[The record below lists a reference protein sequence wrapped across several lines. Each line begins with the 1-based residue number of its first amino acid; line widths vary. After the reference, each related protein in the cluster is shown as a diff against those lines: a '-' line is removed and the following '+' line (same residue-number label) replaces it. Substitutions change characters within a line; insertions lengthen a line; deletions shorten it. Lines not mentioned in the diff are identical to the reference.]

1 MKMKRQ
7 ACLAAALVVVGAGIF
22 LFGKS
27 STRHG
32 VAADAADDVRCSESI
47 AQVKSAVTRP
57 RALTADE
64 FLAALPTNQTASVRG
79 TKPFILTSE
88 RSIQNSLRLQIE
100 ATGARTVG
108 VLSRNSLVIE
118 ATPEVRARLAADK
131 RFTSVT
137 EFRPSRKLAPE
148 LVQMLAKDGAVVE
161 VALLTLA
168 EEDRMRVAEIVR
180 ASGGE
185 ILTGCLNDGD
195 LFHARLTAEIVTDLV
210 GRGDV
215 RWLEPF
221 VRPRLTNDTAVEPA
235 AMNVREVWTAHD
247 LNGAGQNITTSD
259 SGIDTGDVET
269 MHEDLRNQV
278 VGIKIAPGCTKY
290 DDIGHGTHT
299 AGSIVGDGTLS
310 DGMIR
315 GTAWG
320 AKLYAWFC
328 STGDGGISTP
338 STLDELFRPDQENYP
353 AYIHSASWGSSQ
365 GGKYTAQSQ
374 RIDDWTWKHDD
385 FLPVYSAGNDGSGMQ
400 TIGSPATAKNLL
412 AVGAT
417 QNLRTGYPRNDHPT
431 GKPEKTASFS
441 SRGPCQDGRVKPDI
455 AAPGVGVLSTCTT
468 NAGVT
473 YARGMTPDSRYP
485 EYPFAGYAWECGTSM
500 SCPLTAGAMAL
511 VRQWLVERRGFDNP
525 EAPPSSALM
534 KAVVMGG
541 AKGTTSPN
549 NDQGWG
555 RVDLENTLFPKDRG
569 ILLVD
574 RIPFDEDLEFS
585 WVIETT
591 NNAPLDVQLVWI
603 DYPGDA
609 SAAQASP
616 KLINDLD
623 LIVESADGSLL
634 YGNDRYPSDTEN
646 NAESVRVTEA
656 VPGVYQV
663 IVSCA
668 NIYSRY
674 DAGGAAALYVR
685 GAFDPEQTKPGTG
698 RVLIHQSGES
708 YRTLDAALLAGA
720 DVYNAQATRQPIDIE
735 VRLATQLT
743 QPWTVGY
750 DCNIFCTNANPAQA
764 TISALGALSVNDQA
778 RVLLTNVVFKGASP
792 GLKALS
798 GGTAALAGTVQI
810 GDIELVGDGQLEM
823 AGALNENFFY
833 RVKADDGHNDAGD
846 TFGCASVPL
855 EVAQRYANL
864 FINKDQQEL
873 VGIAKDDGAGGVI
886 LEWGLG
892 DLPESAVVA
901 YLAQGGETNKFADL
915 KTLFKYAMKNSTV
928 DADILVRT
936 NCTLEGVM
944 NVSNRTVT
952 IRSENGSVVT
962 SPTGQG
968 SETFAGF
975 TVESDGTL
983 TLSNVVFRGFSQF
996 AGQDAFVVVRTNG
1009 TFRMQKEAVLRGIA
1023 NPVGF
1028 CGAVLNGG
1036 RMTMEESSALEECA
1050 SDDGYGG
1057 GVYVEPT
1064 GELALDGATITGCR
1078 AKELGGGVYMAAGAK
1093 LTLSGAT
1100 QVSGNVQKGE
1110 YAGDVAQP
1118 DDIYAWDLV
1127 KGESLSPITVTD
1139 EMTDE
1144 ASVGVRLN
1152 SNEGKD
1158 RDKLIGTPFATL
1170 AAAGMSDERAA
1181 KAFFNDFY
1189 PGYYGLVGKVGDGEL
1204 VWAPTKEKPGTV
1216 PVSQATIRVVAN
1228 GVETNYYNV
1237 FTTAFDSIGED
1248 DVATV
1253 TLLKDKVVID
1263 EESVDAIVPVNG
1275 QVTLDGSG
1283 FSLYRYHGT
1292 LEIGG
1297 GQSLVLT
1304 NVTVHGVGVNDEI
1317 YSSASLVRVTQ
1328 GGSLTLEDGA
1338 TLQDVDE
1345 YDEYERTAAAIA
1357 VYDGTLTMRPGSL
1370 VWYCMTD
1377 EDFAGGVAGGVI
1389 VSGESGL
1396 FNFEGGEVT
1405 WCLAD
1410 ESGSGVQIENGARI
1424 RVSGDGQIVDNVR
1437 DNLYVVDTCEVLLA
1451 DAFTGKIGHTRGVT
1465 KTVADQDTN
1474 VFGRVAADCPKAPA
1488 ELIES
1493 AANFFKDED
1502 STVTGRVVTNATE
1515 ALLVWSSAIQDG
1527 AFTAKD
1533 GTVYREPIANAVMW
1547 PSAIVGLVYN
1557 GNAQTGVVAGVGYT
1571 LTGSVAT
1578 NAAYYTAK
1586 ATLDDGKVWVDGST
1600 GVKEISWEI
1609 GRATYDMSGVT
1620 FADASFVEDGTVRSL
1635 AIVGTLPAGVTVT
1648 YEGNGQSVPG
1658 TYTVTAKFT
1667 GDTVNYYQIDDMT
1680 ATLTITAKEDPEP
1693 DPQWT
1698 VVTNQP
1704 TDIAFKSIDR
1714 VSDTEWALV
1723 ITDRVEFCNY
1733 RLIWTKD
1740 LTKGFT
1746 STGEWE
1752 QAHAAGPW
1760 ATNVITTGGAW
1771 FWRAEGTEGTNMVPP
1786 QVEK

>member
-1 MKMKRQ
+1 MKIRKL
-7 ACLAAALVVVGAGIF
+7 ACFAAILAVVGVGVYMFGALSTSTVDTASGVSAGRRLIP
-22 LFGKS
+22 S
-27 STRHG
+27 
-32 VAADAADDVRCSESI
+32 
-47 AQVKSAVTRP
+47 AQAKATPRP
-57 RALTADE
+57 DRVMTADE
-64 FLAALPTNQTASVRG
+64 FLAALPTNQAATVRG

-108 VLSRNSLVIE
+108 VLTRNSLVIE
-118 ATPEVRARLAADK
+118 ATPETRARLAADR

-137 EFRPSRKLAPE
+137 EFRPARKLAPE
-148 LVQMLAKDGAVVE
+148 LAEMLTKEGAVVE

-168 EEDRMRVAEIVR
+168 EEDRLRVVEAVK

-185 ILTGCLNDGD
+185 ILAGSLNDGN
-195 LFHARLTAEIVTDLV
+195 LFHARLTAEVVTSMV

-247 LNGAGQNITTSD
+247 LHGENQVVTTSD

-278 VGIKIAPGCTKY
+278 VGIRIAPGCTKY
-290 DDIGHGTHT
+290 DDVGHGTHT

-310 DGMIR
+310 GGMIR

-338 STLDELFRPDQENYP
+338 STLDELFRPDQENHP

-365 GGKYTAQSQ
+365 KGKYTAQSQ
-374 RIDDWTWKHDD
+374 RIDEWTWKHDD
-385 FLPVYSAGNDGSGMQ
+385 FLPVYSAGNDGTGMQ

-417 QNLRTGYPRNDHPT
+417 QNLRTGYPKNDHPT

-441 SRGPCQDGRVKPDI
+441 SRGPCQDGRIKPDI
-455 AAPGVGVLSTCTT
+455 AAPGVGILSTCTT
-468 NAGVT
+468 NANVK
-473 YARGMTPDSRYP
+473 YKRGTTPAERYP

-511 VRQWLVERRGFDNP
+511 VRQWLVEKRGFDDP

-574 RIPFDEDLEFS
+574 RIKFDEGLEFS
-585 WVIETT
+585 WIIETT

-609 SAAQASP
+609 SAAQATP

-623 LIVESADGSLL
+623 LLVESADGSLL

-646 NAESVRVTEA
+646 NAESVRVAEA

-668 NIYSRY
+668 NVYSRY

-685 GAFDPEQTKPGTG
+685 GAFDPSETKPGTG

-720 DVYNAQATRQPIDIE
+720 DAYNAQETKRPIDVE

-750 DCNIFCTNANPAQA
+750 DCNVFCTNANPAQA
-764 TISALGALSVNDQA
+764 TISALGALSVNDRA
-778 RVLLTNVVFKGASP
+778 RVLLTNVVFRGASP
-792 GLKALS
+792 GLKVLS
-798 GGTAALAGTVQI
+798 GGTAALAGTVQV
-810 GDIELVGDGQLEM
+810 GDIEMEGDGQLEI
-823 AGALNENFFY
+823 AGALNGSLFY
-833 RVKADDGHNDAGD
+833 RVKAGEGHNDAGD
-846 TFGCASVPL
+846 TFGFASVPL

-864 FINKDQQEL
+864 FINQDQQEL
-873 VGIAKDDGAGGVI
+873 VGVAKDDGAGGVI

-892 DLPESAVVA
+892 DFPESAVVA

-915 KTLFKYAMKNSTV
+915 KTLFKYAMKNSTA

-936 NCTLEGVM
+936 NCTLEGIM

-962 SPTGQG
+962 APSGQQ

-975 TVESDGTL
+975 TVELDGTL
-983 TLSNVVFRGFSQF
+983 TLSNVVFSGFSQF
-996 AGQDAFVVVRTNG
+996 GGQDAFVVVRTNG

-1036 RMTMEESSALEECA
+1036 RMTMEGGSALEKCA

-1057 GVYVEPT
+1057 GVYVETT
-1064 GELALDGATITGCR
+1064 GELALSDATVTGCR

-1093 LTLSGAT
+1093 LTLSGET
-1100 QVSGNVQKGE
+1100 RVTGNVQKGE

-1139 EMTDE
+1139 EMSDE
-1144 ASVGVRLN
+1144 ASVGIRLN

-1158 RDKLIGTPFATL
+1158 RDNLIGRPFATL
-1170 AAAGMSDERAA
+1170 AAAGMSDGRAA

-1189 PGYYGLVGKVGDGEL
+1189 PGYYGLVGKVGTGAHDGEL

-1216 PVSQATIRVVAN
+1216 PVGQATIRVVAN

-1237 FTTAFDSIGED
+1237 FTTAFDSIGAD

-1253 TLLKDKVVID
+1253 TLLKDKVMID
-1263 EESVDAIVPVNG
+1263 EKSVDAIVPVNG
-1275 QVTLDGSG
+1275 QVTIDGSG
-1283 FSLYRYHGT
+1283 FSLYRYYGT
-1292 LEIGG
+1292 LEIGD

-1317 YSSASLVRVTQ
+1317 YSSASIFRVTQ
-1328 GGSLTLEDGA
+1328 GGSLTLENGA
-1338 TLQDVDE
+1338 TVQDVDE

-1370 VWYCMTD
+1370 VQFCLNN
-1377 EDFAGGVAGGVI
+1377 EDFVGDGGVAGGVI
-1389 VSGESGL
+1389 VSGLEGV
-1396 FNFEGGEVT
+1396 FNFKGGEIT
-1405 WCLAD
+1405 RCQANL
-1410 ESGSGVQIENGARI
+1410 SGSGVQIENGASI
-1424 RVSGDGQIVDNVR
+1424 RVSGGGSITGNKR
-1437 DNLYVVDTCEVLLA
+1437 DNLYVADTCEMLLE
-1451 DAFTGKIGHTRGVT
+1451 DKFTGKIGHTRGIT
-1465 KTVADQDTN
+1465 KKDSEQVDTN
-1474 VFGRVAADCPKAPA
+1474 VFGRVAADCPTPVT
-1488 ELIES
+1488 ELVTS
-1493 AANFFKDED
+1493 AANFFKDAD
-1502 STVTGRVVTNATE
+1502 QAVIGCIVTNDEE
-1515 ALLVWSSAIQDG
+1515 ALLVWSSAIAADG
-1527 AFTAKD
+1527 TFTRRDGEVYGKVD
-1533 GTVYREPIANAVMW
+1533 GTVPPQPI
-1547 PSAIVGLVYN
+1547 
-1557 GNAQTGVVAGVGYT
+1557 
-1571 LTGSVAT
+1571 
-1578 NAAYYTAK
+1578 
-1586 ATLDDGKVWVDGST
+1586 
-1600 GVKEISWEI
+1600 
-1609 GRATYDMSGVT
+1609 
-1620 FADASFVEDGTVRSL
+1620 
-1635 AIVGTLPAGVTVT
+1635 
-1648 YEGNGQSVPG
+1648 YE
-1658 TYTVTAKFT
+1658 
-1667 GDTVNYYQIDDMT
+1667 
-1680 ATLTITAKEDPEP
+1680 
-1693 DPQWT
+1693 
-1698 VVTNQP
+1698 VVTNTP
-1704 TDIAFKSIDR
+1704 TMIAFQSISN
-1714 VSDTEWALV
+1714 VNATTWALV
-1723 ITDRVEFCNY
+1723 VTNRVEGCKY
-1733 RLIWTKD
+1733 RLIWTAD

-1746 STGEWE
+1746 STGDWE
-1752 QAHAAGPW
+1752 TAEAAGPW
-1760 ATNVITTGGAW
+1760 RTNVVFGGAEALPAY
-1771 FWRAEGTEGTNMVPP
+1771 FWRAEGAETIVTNELPVVNGSL
-1786 QVEK
+1786 QK